1 MMELKNSYFFV
12 TSVLEIFGVHEHH
25 IICKLG
31 TLMPLI
37 DVLAWIS
44 VLGYE
49 FYYISKILI
58 KVKNKEI
65 RDINSQNQ

>member
-1 MMELKNSYFFV
+1 
-12 TSVLEIFGVHEHH
+12 
-25 IICKLG
+25 
-31 TLMPLI
+31 MPLI

-65 RDINSQNQ
+65 QDKNSQNWQAYGYVFSGHVGKLT